1 MRFSGILGD
10 TIGSLDCL
18 TYPHRLILNSDII
31 QIDMKDLRFVHPSGV
46 IGLLCF
52 LEKCG
57 SIGKNFEILLPI
69 DAEVCDYFSKIDLL
83 TALQKFAAVS
93 GDTEGI
99 RPAID
104 RVTPIIPVM
113 SFSTRQEV
121 DNIAQIIEDAWHD
134 QMHVGNLLEPCY
146 TITVELAI
154 NVVEHSETTHGW
166 VLAQKY
172 EYPDENIIEIA
183 VGDSGIGVRRSL
195 RSNPKYAS
203 IISDDV
209 TAIKMA
215 VSERVTR
222 YRRDPLRG
230 CGLSQICSMVGFPD
244 RRLTIRSGQG
254 CLVVYDNGRQIVY
267 NRQPMVGVLAEVRIP
282 C

>member
-1 MRFSGILGD
+1 M
-10 TIGSLDCL
+10 
-18 TYPHRLILNSDII
+18 
-31 QIDMKDLRFVHPSGV
+31 
-46 IGLLCF
+46 
-52 LEKCG
+52 
-57 SIGKNFEILLPI
+57 GKNFEILLPI
-69 DAEVCDYFSKIDLL
+69 DPEVCDYFSKIDLL
-83 TALQKFAAVS
+83 TALRKFSDVS

-113 SFSTRQEV
+113 SFSTRHEV
-121 DNIAQIIEDAWHD
+121 DVIAQIIEDTWHD
-134 QMHVGNLLEPCY
+134 RIQLGNLLAPCY

-172 EYPDENIIEIA
+172 EYPDENFIEIA
-183 VGDSGIGVRRSL
+183 VGDSGIGMRRSL
-195 RSNPKYAS
+195 RSNPEIAS
-203 IISDDV
+203 KITDDM

-230 CGLSQICSMVGFPD
+230 CGLSQICSEVEFPD
-244 RRLTIRSGQG
+244 RRLTIRSGHG
-254 CLVVYDNGRQIVY
+254 CLVVYDDGRQIVY
-267 NRQPMVGVLAEVRIP
+267 NRQPMVGVLAEARIP